1 MRGGSLIGAETDG
14 PSGAGVTPSGA
25 DVTPSGAHVPP
36 SDPIPPL
43 LLVGCGRMGGAL
55 LDGWVREGLAPSA
68 IVDPD
73 GAPVSAP
80 HVKATSLA
88 GLPADFSPAT
98 VVLAVKPQQ
107 AGDVLAALGARFPEA
122 LFLSIMAGRTI
133 AGIELATGARA
144 VVRAMPNTPAAIGRG
159 IAGLYASPA
168 VPAPGRALAERLLR
182 AVGDVVWLASE
193 EEMDAVTAVSGSGP
207 AYVFLLAELL
217 EQAGTRAG
225 LSPAVARRLARAT
238 VSGAG
243 ALLAETD
250 EDASRMREA
259 VTSKAGTT
267 ERALAV
273 LMAEGAWPHLV
284 DEAVSAAAA
293 RARELSR

>member
-1 MRGGSLIGAETDG
+1 MRWGSLSEAPDR
-14 PSGAGVTPSGA
+14 AA
-25 DVTPSGAHVPP
+25 VPP
-36 SDPIPPL
+36 PRDPIPSL
-43 LLVGCGRMGGAL
+43 LLLGCGRMGGAL
-55 LDGWVREGLAPSA
+55 LDGWVREGLAPSVA
-68 IVDPD
+68 VDP
-73 GAPVSAP
+73 APVAIAAP
-80 HVKATSLA
+80 HGRVAELSDV
-88 GLPADFSPAT
+88 PAEFEPSA

-107 AGDVLAALGARFPEA
+107 AGSVMEAAGQRFPRA

-159 IAGLYASPA
+159 IAGLYASPNVGA
-168 VPAPGRALAERLLR
+168 AHRALAERLLR
-182 AVGDVVWLASE
+182 AVGEVVWLDRE
-193 EEMDAVTAVSGSGP
+193 EDMDAVTAVSGSGP

-217 EQAGTRAG
+217 ENAGLRAG
-225 LSPAVARRLARAT
+225 LPAPVARRLARAT

-243 ALLAETD
+243 ALLTETD
-250 EDASRMREA
+250 EDARGMREA

-284 DEAVSAAAA
+284 GEAVEAAAA
-293 RARELSR
+293 RSRELSQ

>member
-1 MRGGSLIGAETDG
+1 
-14 PSGAGVTPSGA
+14 
-25 DVTPSGAHVPP
+25 
-36 SDPIPPL
+36 
-43 LLVGCGRMGGAL
+43 
-55 LDGWVREGLAPSA
+55 
-68 IVDPD
+68 
-73 GAPVSAP
+73 
-80 HVKATSLA
+80 
-88 GLPADFSPAT
+88 
-98 VVLAVKPQQ
+98 
-107 AGDVLAALGARFPEA
+107 
-122 LFLSIMAGRTI
+122 MAGRTI
-133 AGIELATGARA
+133 AGIELATGAAA

-168 VPAPGRALAERLLR
+168 VGPPGRALAERLLR
-182 AVGDVVWLASE
+182 AVGDVVWLDSE

-225 LSPAVARRLARAT
+225 LQVAVARRLARAT
-238 VSGAG
+238 VAGAG

-250 EDASRMREA
+250 EDAGKMREA

-284 DEAVSAAAA
+284 DEAVNAAAA
-293 RARELSR
+293 RARELSQ